1 MGSRRETVDY
11 LLEQLARIEEVRAL
25 RMFGAF
31 GIYAGDK
38 FVAVLCDDEL
48 YVKAT
53 AAGRAVF
60 PDCVE
65 RPPFPGAKPWLFVP
79 GDRWEETDWLCE
91 LVAATAR
98 ELLPVQAKRRARR
111 LVPGSR

>member
-11 LLEQLARIEEVRAL
+11 LLEQLSRVDEIRAL
-25 RMFGAF
+25 RMFGEF

-38 FVAVLCDDEL
+38 FVALLCDDEL

-53 AAGRAVF
+53 AAGRAYF

-65 RPPFPGAKPWLFVP
+65 RAPFPGAKPWLLVP
-79 GDRWEETDWLCE
+79 GERWEEPHWLCE
-91 LVAATAR
+91 LIALTAR
-98 ELLPVQAKRRARR
+98 ELLPVQPKRRSRR
-111 LVPGSR
+111 LVPGAR